1 MCKNHDYCHVKIPEA
16 HNKKLNYNQ
25 DQKSIK
31 IPFIVYA
38 DTESLPEKIHT
49 CDNDPEKLFT
59 SKIKKYIACGYSLFA
74 HCSYDNKKE

>member
-49 CDNDPEKLFT
+49 CDNDP
-59 SKIKKYIACGYSLFA
+59 
-74 HCSYDNKKE
+74 

>member
-1 MCKNHDYCHVKIPEA
+1 MRNQFKNNHDYYCINCLHSFKTEGKLKSHERNLYYCHVKIPEA

-49 CDNDPEKLFT
+49 CDNDP
-59 SKIKKYIACGYSLFA
+59 
-74 HCSYDNKKE
+74 